1 MEDKNTDSD
10 DGQEEKKGG
19 EEEEDRL
26 DGERTP
32 KSDMENQQ

>member
-32 KSDMENQQ
+32 KSDMEN